1 MDRGDWQAMA
11 YRVAESQA
19 RLKEQTTNHAVSSQ
33 KVVSNLNFSLYLAQ
47 SLLTKNVSSVYFL
60 GLWNGF

>member
-11 YRVAESQA
+11 HRVAESWT
-19 RLKEQTTNHAVSSQ
+19 RLKEQTTKHAESSQ
-33 KVVSNLNFSLYLAQ
+33 KVVFNLNFSLYLAQ
-47 SLLTKNVSSVYFL
+47 PLLTKNVSSVYFL